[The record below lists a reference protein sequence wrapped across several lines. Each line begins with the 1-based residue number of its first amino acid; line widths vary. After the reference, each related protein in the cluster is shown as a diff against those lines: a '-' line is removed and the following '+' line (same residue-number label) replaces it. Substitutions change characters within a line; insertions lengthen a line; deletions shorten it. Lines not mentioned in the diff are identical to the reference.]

1 MAFILRYN
9 PLLPLLFLSCLGTT
23 LATFVYRLYDNDGC
37 VHGGS
42 DNNDTSPPKNENPLP
57 GDPGNCYNAPL
68 GSPAWNKLEIAWNG
82 QAGNTAR
89 KATRIQ
95 ASRQKPVRRI
105 VTIAPKSTSTLSNG
119 FNVPSLHLCSSFSCS
134 IGSLY
139 VQLFDI

>member
-1 MAFILRYN
+1 MAFIARYN

-42 DNNDTSPPKNENPLP
+42 DNSDTSPPNNESPLP

-68 GSPAWNKLEIAWNG
+68 GSRAWNKLEIAL
-82 QAGNTAR
+82 TSE
-89 KATRIQ
+89 
-95 ASRQKPVRRI
+95 ASNNSCTLRGPFGV
-105 VTIAPKSTSTLSNG
+105 VTYC
-119 FNVPSLHLCSSFSCS
+119 NVDCAQGDSQSDLQTGPDLYCFASPQNCS